1 MRLRV
6 LIVEDE
12 EALIEPLKYNF
23 TKEGY
28 IVDTAL
34 DGEIALNKI
43 FNKPPELI
51 WLDWMLPKISGID
64 LCKRIRNNK
73 ETKNIPIIM
82 LTALGEENDRIQ
94 GLEMGADDYVTKP
107 FSINELLARAKAV
120 IKRARPIFAEEKI
133 TFCDISLNVATHK
146 VFREDKEIKLGPTE
160 FNLLRF
166 FLENIDRVFSRDQL
180 LNHVWKNDALV
191 EPRTVDVHVRRLRKV
206 LNTNNKKDYIRT
218 VRSAGYSFGHN

>member
-34 DGEIALNKI
+34 DGEIALDKI

-51 WLDWMLPKISGID
+51 LLDWMLPKISGID

-82 LTALGEENDRIQ
+82 LTARGEENDRIQ

-133 TFCDISLNVATHK
+133 TFCDISLNIATHK
-146 VFREDKEIKLGPTE
+146 VFRGDKEIKLGPTE

-166 FLENIDRVFSRDQL
+166 FLENIERVFSREQL

-206 LNTNNKKDYIRT
+206 LNTNNEKDYIRT
-218 VRSAGYSFGHN
+218 VRSTGYSFGHN

>member
-34 DGEIALNKI
+34 DGEIALDKI

-51 WLDWMLPKISGID
+51 LLDWMLPKISGID

-82 LTALGEENDRIQ
+82 LTARGEENDRIQ

-133 TFCDISLNVATHK
+133 TFCDISLNIATHK

-206 LNTNNKKDYIRT
+206 LNTNNEKDYIRT

>member
-34 DGEIALNKI
+34 DGEIALDKI

-51 WLDWMLPKISGID
+51 LLDWMLPKISGID

-82 LTALGEENDRIQ
+82 LTARGEENDRIQ

-133 TFCDISLNVATHK
+133 TFCDISLNIATHK
-146 VFREDKEIKLGPTE
+146 VFRGDKEIILGPTE

>member
-28 IVDTAL
+28 IVDTAQ
-34 DGEIALNKI
+34 DGEIALDKI

-51 WLDWMLPKISGID
+51 LLDWMLPKISGMD

-82 LTALGEENDRIQ
+82 LTARGEENDRIQ

-133 TFCDISLNVATHK
+133 TFCDISLNIATHK
-146 VFREDKEIKLGPTE
+146 VFRGDKEIKLGPTE

>member
-34 DGEIALNKI
+34 DGEIALDKI

-51 WLDWMLPKISGID
+51 LLDWMLPKISGMD

-82 LTALGEENDRIQ
+82 LTARGEENDRIQ

-133 TFCDISLNVATHK
+133 TFCDISLNIATHK
-146 VFREDKEIKLGPTE
+146 VFRGDKEIKLGPTE

-166 FLENIDRVFSRDQL
+166 FLENIERVFSREQL

>member
-28 IVDTAL
+28 IVDTAQ
-34 DGEIALNKI
+34 DGEIALDKI

-51 WLDWMLPKISGID
+51 LLDWMLPKISGMD

-82 LTALGEENDRIQ
+82 LTARGEENDRIQ

-133 TFCDISLNVATHK
+133 TFCDISLNIATHK
-146 VFREDKEIKLGPTE
+146 VFRGDKEIKLGPTE

-206 LNTNNKKDYIRT
+206 LNTNNEKDYIRT

>member
-34 DGEIALNKI
+34 DGEIALDKI

-51 WLDWMLPKISGID
+51 LLDWMLPKISGID

-82 LTALGEENDRIQ
+82 LTARGEENDRIQ

-133 TFCDISLNVATHK
+133 TFCDISLNIATHK
-146 VFREDKEIKLGPTE
+146 VFRGDKEIKLGPTE

-166 FLENIDRVFSRDQL
+166 FLENIERVFSREQL

>member
-1 MRLRV
+1 MRLRI

-23 TKEGY
+23 SKAGY

-34 DGEIALNKI
+34 DGEIALEKI
-43 FNKPPELI
+43 LNKPPELI
-51 WLDWMLPKISGID
+51 LLDWMLPKISGID
-64 LCKRIRNNK
+64 LCQRLRKHK

-82 LTALGEENDRIQ
+82 LTARGEEHDRIK

-120 IKRARPIFAEEKI
+120 IKRTRPIFAEEKV
-133 TFCDISLNVATHK
+133 TFEDISLDIATHK
-146 VFREDKEIKLGPTE
+146 VFRKDKEIKLGPTE

-166 FLENIDRVFSRDQL
+166 FLENKNRVFSREQL
-180 LNHVWKNDALV
+180 LNHVWRHDALV

-206 LNTNNKKDYIRT
+206 LNANDKNDYIRT
-218 VRSAGYSFGHN
+218 VRGFGYSFGHN

>member
-34 DGEIALNKI
+34 DGEIALDKI

-51 WLDWMLPKISGID
+51 LLDWMLPKISGID

-82 LTALGEENDRIQ
+82 LTARGEENDRIQ

-133 TFCDISLNVATHK
+133 TFCDISLNIATHK
-146 VFREDKEIKLGPTE
+146 VFRGDKEIKLGPTE

-166 FLENIDRVFSRDQL
+166 FLENIERVFSREQL

-218 VRSAGYSFGHN
+218 VRSAGYNFGHN